1 MGVILMEP
9 LVSVV
14 IPFYNCPYI
23 DQAIDSVLNQT
34 YPNIEIILVNDGSTQ
49 FLDKLEPYMEN
60 IRYIEKEN
68 GGTATALNVGIK
80 SSFGEYFAWLSADD
94 IFKHDKISKQINLLL
109 SNNGYFCNTSYS
121 LINTKNQITS
131 ILQGFNFPKK
141 IYLANTLIKGC
152 IINGSTV
159 MINMDVFRSI
169 GNFDESLRYTH
180 DYDLWLRML
189 PHYEFDYIHEDLL
202 LYRIHD
208 EMGSKKNVKQIEK
221 EIKLVQKKHR
231 QSITDLSTLLSKDN
245 SNI

>member
-1 MGVILMEP
+1 MDP

-49 FLDKLEPYMEN
+49 FLDKLEPYMEK

-68 GGTATALNVGIK
+68 GGTATALNAGIK

-109 SNNGYFCNTSYS
+109 SNNGYFCNTSYAH
-121 LINTKNQITS
+121 INTENQITS
-131 ILQGFNFPKK
+131 ILQGFNFPEK
-141 IYLANTLIKGC
+141 INLVNTLIKGC

-159 MINMDVFRSI
+159 MTKMNVFTSI
-169 GNFDESLRYTH
+169 GNFDETLRYTH

-189 PHYEFDYIHEDLL
+189 PNYEFYYIHEDLL

-208 EMGSKKNVKQIEK
+208 EMGTKQHVKQIEN
-221 EIKLVQKKHR
+221 EIKLVQEKHR
-231 QSITDLSTLLSKDN
+231 QSITDLSKVLSKDT
-245 SNI
+245 SDI